1 MNKENLELMLKIH
14 NENFLDIKNIKDF
27 DAFYKNSRYNI
38 YQEYFENI
46 FAGYLITY
54 DNIDSLDI
62 FEIAVDKNFRK
73 KGLASKLLNRINDE
87 RKILL
92 EVSEKNKVAINLYK
106 KNGFKM
112 ISRRKNYYLDGS
124 DAIVMIRQEA
134 ICLVF

>member
-1 MNKENLELMLKIH
+1 MNKKNLELMLKIH

-38 YQEYFENI
+38 YEEYFENI
-46 FAGYLITY
+46 LAGYLITY
-54 DNIDSLDI
+54 DNVDSLDI

-73 KGLASKLLNRINDE
+73 KGIASKLLNRINDE

-92 EVSEKNKVAINLYK
+92 EVSEKNKVAINLYE

-124 DAIVMIRQEA
+124 DAIVMIR
-134 ICLVF
+134 

>member
-1 MNKENLELMLKIH
+1 MLKIH

-38 YQEYFENI
+38 YEEYFENI

-73 KGLASKLLNRINDE
+73 KGLASKILNRINDE

-92 EVSEKNKVAINLYK
+92 EVSEKNEVAINLYK
-106 KNGFKM
+106 KHGFKM

-124 DAIVMIRQEA
+124 DAIVMIR
-134 ICLVF
+134 

>member
-1 MNKENLELMLKIH
+1 MNKKNLELMLKIH

-27 DAFYKNSRYNI
+27 DTFYKNSRYNI
-38 YQEYFENI
+38 YEEYFENI

-92 EVSEKNKVAINLYK
+92 EVSEKNEVAINLYK

-124 DAIVMIRQEA
+124 DAIVMIR
-134 ICLVF
+134 

>member
-1 MNKENLELMLKIH
+1 MNKKNLELMLKIH

-38 YQEYFENI
+38 YEEYFENI

-92 EVSEKNKVAINLYK
+92 EVSEKNDVAINLYK

-124 DAIVMIRQEA
+124 DAIVMIR
-134 ICLVF
+134 

>member
-1 MNKENLELMLKIH
+1 MNKKNLELMLKIH

-38 YQEYFENI
+38 YEEYFENI

-54 DNIDSLDI
+54 DNVDSLDI

-87 RKILL
+87 RRILL

-124 DAIVMIRQEA
+124 DAIVMIR
-134 ICLVF
+134 

>member
-1 MNKENLELMLKIH
+1 MNKKNLELMLKIH
-14 NENFLDIKNIKDF
+14 NENFLDNKNIENF
-27 DAFYKNSRYNI
+27 YTFYKDSRYNI
-38 YQEYFENI
+38 YEEYFENI

-73 KGLASKLLNRINDE
+73 KGIASKLLNKINDE

-92 EVSEKNKVAINLYK
+92 EVSEKNIIAINLYI
-106 KNGFKM
+106 KNGFKI

-124 DAIVMIRQEA
+124 DAIVMIR
-134 ICLVF
+134 

>member
-1 MNKENLELMLKIH
+1 MNKKNLELMLKIH

-27 DAFYKNSRYNI
+27 DAFCKNSRYNI
-38 YQEYFENI
+38 YEEYFENI

-54 DNIDSLDI
+54 DNVDSLDI

-124 DAIVMIRQEA
+124 DAIVMIR
-134 ICLVF
+134 

>member
-1 MNKENLELMLKIH
+1 MNKKNLELMLKIH

-38 YQEYFENI
+38 YEEYFENI
-46 FAGYLITY
+46 LAGYLITY
-54 DNIDSLDI
+54 DNVDSLDI

-73 KGLASKLLNRINDE
+73 KGIASKLLNRINDE

-92 EVSEKNKVAINLYK
+92 EVSEKNRVAINLYK

-124 DAIVMIRQEA
+124 DAIVMIR
-134 ICLVF
+134 

>member
-1 MNKENLELMLKIH
+1 MNKKNLELMLKIH
-14 NENFLDIKNIKDF
+14 NENFLDNKNIENF
-27 DAFYKNSRYNI
+27 YTFYKDSRYNI
-38 YQEYFENI
+38 YEEYFENI

-54 DNIDSLDI
+54 DNVDSLDI

-92 EVSEKNKVAINLYK
+92 EVSEKNIIAINLYI
-106 KNGFKM
+106 KNGFKI

-124 DAIVMIRQEA
+124 DAIIMVR
-134 ICLVF
+134 

>member
-38 YQEYFENI
+38 YEEYFENI

-92 EVSEKNKVAINLYK
+92 EVSEKNEVAINLYK

-124 DAIVMIRQEA
+124 DAIVMIR
-134 ICLVF
+134 

>member
-1 MNKENLELMLKIH
+1 MNKKNLELMLKIH

-38 YQEYFENI
+38 YEEYFENI

-54 DNIDSLDI
+54 DNVDSLDI

-73 KGLASKLLNRINDE
+73 NGLASKLLNRINDE
-87 RKILL
+87 RRILL

-124 DAIVMIRQEA
+124 DAIVMIR
-134 ICLVF
+134 

>member
-38 YQEYFENI
+38 YEEYFENI

-54 DNIDSLDI
+54 DNVDSLDI

-73 KGLASKLLNRINDE
+73 KGIASKLLNRINDE

-92 EVSEKNKVAINLYK
+92 EVSEKNRVAINLYK

-124 DAIVMIRQEA
+124 DAIVMIR
-134 ICLVF
+134 

>member
-1 MNKENLELMLKIH
+1 MNKKNLELMLKIH

-38 YQEYFENI
+38 YEEYFENI

-62 FEIAVDKNFRK
+62 FEIVVDKNFRK

-92 EVSEKNKVAINLYK
+92 EVSEKNEVAINLYK

-124 DAIVMIRQEA
+124 DAIVMIR
-134 ICLVF
+134 

>member
-1 MNKENLELMLKIH
+1 MNKKNLELMLKIH

-38 YQEYFENI
+38 YEEYFENI

-124 DAIVMIRQEA
+124 DAIVMIR
-134 ICLVF
+134 

>member
-1 MNKENLELMLKIH
+1 MNKKNLELMLKIH

-38 YQEYFENI
+38 YEEYFENI

-92 EVSEKNKVAINLYK
+92 EVSEKNEVAINLYK
-106 KNGFKM
+106 KNGFKI

-124 DAIVMIRQEA
+124 DAIVMIR
-134 ICLVF
+134 

>member
-1 MNKENLELMLKIH
+1 MNKKNLELMLKIH

-38 YQEYFENI
+38 YEEYFENI

-54 DNIDSLDI
+54 DNVDSLDI

-92 EVSEKNKVAINLYK
+92 EVSEKNKVAINLYT

-124 DAIVMIRQEA
+124 DAIVMIR
-134 ICLVF
+134 

>member
-1 MNKENLELMLKIH
+1 MNKKNLELMLKIH

-38 YQEYFENI
+38 YEEYFENI

-73 KGLASKLLNRINDE
+73 KGIASKLLNRINDE

-92 EVSEKNKVAINLYK
+92 EVSEKNEVAINLYK

-124 DAIVMIRQEA
+124 DAIVMIR
-134 ICLVF
+134 

>member
-1 MNKENLELMLKIH
+1 MNKKNLELMLKIH

-27 DAFYKNSRYNI
+27 DEFYKNSRYNI
-38 YQEYFENI
+38 YEEYFENI

-92 EVSEKNKVAINLYK
+92 EVSEKNEVAINLYK

-124 DAIVMIRQEA
+124 DAIVMIR
-134 ICLVF
+134 

>member
-1 MNKENLELMLKIH
+1 MNKKNLELMLKIH

-27 DAFYKNSRYNI
+27 DI
-38 YQEYFENI
+38 YEEYFENI
-46 FAGYLITY
+46 FAAYLITY
-54 DNIDSLDI
+54 DNVDSLDI

-124 DAIVMIRQEA
+124 DAIVMIR
-134 ICLVF
+134 

>member
-38 YQEYFENI
+38 YEEYFENI

-54 DNIDSLDI
+54 DNVDSLDI

-73 KGLASKLLNRINDE
+73 KGIASKLLNRINDE

-92 EVSEKNKVAINLYK
+92 EVSEKNKIAINLYE

-124 DAIVMIRQEA
+124 DAIVMIR
-134 ICLVF
+134 

>member
-27 DAFYKNSRYNI
+27 YAFYKNSRYNI
-38 YQEYFENI
+38 YEEYFENI
-46 FAGYLITY
+46 LAGYLITY
-54 DNIDSLDI
+54 DNVDSLDI

-73 KGLASKLLNRINDE
+73 KGIASKLLNRINDE

-92 EVSEKNKVAINLYK
+92 EVSEKNEVAINLYK

-124 DAIVMIRQEA
+124 DAIVMIR
-134 ICLVF
+134 

>member
-1 MNKENLELMLKIH
+1 MNKKNLELMLKIH

-38 YQEYFENI
+38 YEEYFENI

-54 DNIDSLDI
+54 DNVDSLDI

-73 KGLASKLLNRINDE
+73 NGLASKLLNRINDE

-124 DAIVMIRQEA
+124 DAIVMIR
-134 ICLVF
+134 

>member
-1 MNKENLELMLKIH
+1 MNNKNLELMLKIH

-38 YQEYFENI
+38 YEEYFENI

-73 KGLASKLLNRINDE
+73 KGIASKLLNRINDE
-87 RKILL
+87 IKILL
-92 EVSEKNKVAINLYK
+92 EVSEKNEVAINLYK

-124 DAIVMIRQEA
+124 DAIVMIR
-134 ICLVF
+134 

>member
-1 MNKENLELMLKIH
+1 MNKKNLELMLKIH

-38 YQEYFENI
+38 YEEYFENI

-92 EVSEKNKVAINLYK
+92 EVSEKNEVAINLYK

-112 ISRRKNYYLDGS
+112 IDGS
-124 DAIVMIRQEA
+124 DAIVMIR
-134 ICLVF
+134 

>member
-1 MNKENLELMLKIH
+1 MLKIH

-38 YQEYFENI
+38 YEEYFENI

-73 KGLASKLLNRINDE
+73 KGLASKILNRINDE

-92 EVSEKNKVAINLYK
+92 EVSEKNEVAINLYK

-124 DAIVMIRQEA
+124 DAIVMIR
-134 ICLVF
+134 

>member
-1 MNKENLELMLKIH
+1 MNNKNLELMLKIH

-38 YQEYFENI
+38 YEEYFENI

-92 EVSEKNKVAINLYK
+92 EVSEKNEVAINLYK

-124 DAIVMIRQEA
+124 DAIVMIR
-134 ICLVF
+134 

>member
-1 MNKENLELMLKIH
+1 MNKKNLELMLKIH

-38 YQEYFENI
+38 YEEYFENI

-54 DNIDSLDI
+54 DNVDSLDI

-92 EVSEKNKVAINLYK
+92 EVSEKNEVAINLYK

-124 DAIVMIRQEA
+124 DAIVMIR
-134 ICLVF
+134 

>member
-1 MNKENLELMLKIH
+1 MNKKNLELMLKIH

-38 YQEYFENI
+38 YEEYFENI

-54 DNIDSLDI
+54 DNVDSLDI

-124 DAIVMIRQEA
+124 DAIVMIR
-134 ICLVF
+134 

>member
-1 MNKENLELMLKIH
+1 MNKKNLELMLKIH

-38 YQEYFENI
+38 YEEYFENI

-92 EVSEKNKVAINLYK
+92 EVSEKNEVAINLYK

-124 DAIVMIRQEA
+124 DAIVMIR
-134 ICLVF
+134 